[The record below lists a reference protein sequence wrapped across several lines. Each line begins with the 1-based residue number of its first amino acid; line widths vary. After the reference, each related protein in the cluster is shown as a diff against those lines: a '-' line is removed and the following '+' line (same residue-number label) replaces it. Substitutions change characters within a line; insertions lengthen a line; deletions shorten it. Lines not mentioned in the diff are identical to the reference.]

1 MKFTLESK
9 LAASVRRV
17 SATEI
22 MVGNE
27 VWTRPVALT
36 ESGVIPDWCPA
47 PVESL
52 SIEDLAPLMAAA
64 PELIIVGTGEKQV
77 LPNRELMFAMAR
89 RGVGLEMMDTAAA
102 ARTFNVLLSE
112 GRSVAAALYVAASV

>member
-1 MKFTLESK
+1 MKFTLESQ

-17 SATEI
+17 TATEI

-36 ESGVIPDWCPA
+36 EAGVIPDWRPA
-47 PVESL
+47 PVDRL
-52 SIEDLAPLMAAA
+52 SIDDLAPLIATG
-64 PELIIVGTGEKQV
+64 PELIIVGTGETQV
-77 LPNRELMFAMAR
+77 LPNRDLMFAMAR
-89 RGVGLEMMDTAAA
+89 SGVGLEMMHTAAA

-112 GRSVAAALYVAASV
+112 GRPVAAALYIAS

>member
-9 LAASVRRV
+9 SAASVRRV

-22 MVGNE
+22 MVGNQ

-36 ESGVIPDWCPA
+36 ESGVMPDWRPV
-47 PVESL
+47 PVEQL
-52 SIEDLAPLMAAA
+52 SIDDLAPLIAAG

-89 RGVGLEMMDTAAA
+89 RGIGLEMMDTAAA
-102 ARTFNVLLSE
+102 ARTFNVLLGE
-112 GRSVAAALYVAASV
+112 GRSVAAALYLSTTT